1 MSLPKLCKGF
11 VPKGPEGAAG
21 NFSAWCRVGPE
32 YISANNT
39 EGQDGMDGINDLMQ
53 TEIYG
58 GKALADL
65 VTLEFLAE
73 VLGSVVAAVII
84 LIAGFIVAG
93 WVKRRIVAVGDA
105 HAKFD
110 VTLFHFLGNLA
121 RYAVLGFALLFVLN
135 TFGVKTTSIIAAIG
149 AAGLAIGL
157 AMQGALSNVAA
168 GVMIILFRPFNLGDF
183 IEVDGQMG
191 TVKDINLNNTVLAS
205 LGNLKVIIPNSEVWG
220 NTITNYSSFPTRR
233 AEWTFGVGYG
243 ADLALAERVIRD
255 TIMGDSRSHS
265 DPEPFI
271 QVNELNSSSVDFL
284 VRVWVDA
291 ADYFQYQADMKRK
304 VKEALDA
311 AGVDIPFPTRTIV
324 HADQAGIDEE
334 ASEAA

>member
-1 MSLPKLCKGF
+1 MNSF
-11 VPKGPEGAAG
+11 
-21 NFSAWCRVGPE
+21 
-32 YISANNT
+32 
-39 EGQDGMDGINDLMQ
+39 NDLMQ

-58 GKALADL
+58 GKSLSDL

-73 VLGSVVAAVII
+73 MLGSVVAAVVI
-84 LIAGFIVAG
+84 LLAGFIVAS
-93 WVKRRIVAVGDA
+93 WVKRRIVTLGDT
-105 HAKFD
+105 HANLD

-121 RYAVLGFALLFVLN
+121 RYVVLAFAVLFVLN

-168 GVMIILFRPFNLGDF
+168 GVMIILFRPFKLGDF
-183 IEVDGQMG
+183 IEVDGELG
-191 TVKDINLNNTVLAS
+191 TVMDINLNNTVLAGLS
-205 LGNLKVIIPNSEVWG
+205 NLKVIIPNSEVWG
-220 NTITNYSSFPTRR
+220 NTITNYSSFDTRR

-243 ADLALAERVIRD
+243 ANLAVAERVIRE
-255 TIMGDSRSHS
+255 TIMSDSRSHS
-265 DPEPFI
+265 EPEPFI

-291 ADYFQYQADMKRK
+291 EEYFQYQADMKRK

-324 HADQAGIDEE
+324 QAEPDAQEDE
-334 ASEAA
+334 ASKAA